1 VEPTIS
7 SAAKELRERFD
18 MTVEP
23 EGILT
28 GIRGGLSRENIST
41 RFRAIRKAFGEVQRS
56 TVLHYSVLTLTLGLA
71 AIIRLLPLRWGAYIS
86 EFDPYFNFN
95 DMRQITSNG
104 WQSWYAYTDFKAWF
118 PFGRPPVTT
127 SYPGTSFTGT
137 LFYQFLTSIGINIS
151 LYDAAVWAP
160 VILGVFGVLVI
171 YFFARDIWGKSAGLL
186 AALFSA
192 FSSSLISR
200 TDLGFF
206 RNEAVGIPTMVMAFL
221 FFIRAV
227 DQNRSLKATII
238 YSMLSSVSL
247 IYMTF
252 AWGSFRYAAEVLGL
266 FTLAMVVLKRYSP
279 RLTLAYGITMGFF
292 LYTGTELPLLGH
304 SYLTESTTIALLGIM
319 GILAIMELARLAPTS
334 RGRFTVVSLT
344 VVGIA
349 AIAIIGIATNLIG
362 VGLRG
367 KFLATLDP
375 FVRNN
380 IPLVASVAEN
390 RPSTWASLYLE
401 IGSVILLAVF
411 GFFFAFQR
419 LRDSDVLLIIFGVT
433 GFYFAASL
441 VRLTLILAPAMATL
455 AAITVVELGKP
466 AMDIIQQTVIFPRR
480 KLRFT
485 PRVSREFSL
494 GILLIILI
502 LVVPTFINAVQSA
515 YTPTTIASASLPVR
529 GAYPDWIQA
538 LTWMN
543 NNLPS
548 TSVVF
553 AWWDYGYWISVN
565 TGLHTLADNGTGNT
579 TQIQIIAT
587 GLMLNESMAS
597 NLLRQ
602 YGVTHVAI
610 FVSYNYQSGGS
621 GLCSSQAGTP
631 PVCGYGDD
639 SKWYW
644 MVRIGNGTIINTPLG
659 PATVTYRQI
668 VQNAQTGASVY
679 YRYISIGGKTDNGT
693 VITDNVPQSSSNAA
707 AVPLGNTL
715 LGLLLRNDYPS
726 TLSPRLTYNSQASQG
741 DPSDRGDSQPYFFT
755 RVYESTNNYV
765 LIYKVNY
772 PQTPVLTTTLSN
784 PYISKTDLS
793 KGTNITGTL
802 TDSNGPISTNLPVT
816 LQYCVP
822 PGCTSWTT
830 IGQAYLDG
838 TSGSFGRCSWSST
851 CTWTSSSLVPL
862 PTQGLVEVR
871 GWWNGE
877 PALDLNMVLSANQTI
892 IEHS

>member
-1 VEPTIS
+1 
-7 SAAKELRERFD
+7 

-28 GIRGGLSRENIST
+28 GIRGGLSRENISA
-41 RFRAIRKAFGEVQRS
+41 RFRAIRKTLGGVPRATF
-56 TVLHYSVLTLTLGLA
+56 LHYSILTLTLGLA
-71 AIIRLLPLRWGAYIS
+71 TIIRLLPLRWGAFIS

-95 DMRQITSNG
+95 DMRQITSGG

-137 LFYQFLTSIGINIS
+137 LIYQFLTAIGINVS
-151 LYDAAVWAP
+151 LYDAAVYAP

-171 YFFARDIWGKSAGLL
+171 YFFARDVWGKSAGLL

-206 RNEAVGIPTMVMAFL
+206 RNEAVGIPTMVMTFL

-238 YSMLSSVSL
+238 YSMLSSMSL
-247 IYMTF
+247 IYMGF

-266 FTLAMVVLKRYSP
+266 FTLALVVLKRYSP
-279 RLTLAYGITMGFF
+279 RLMLSYGMTMGFF
-292 LYTGTELPLLGH
+292 MFTGTELPLLGH
-304 SYLTESTTIALLGIM
+304 TYLTESTTVALLGVM
-319 GILAIMELARLAPTS
+319 GVLALMQLAQLAPTT
-334 RGRFTVVSLT
+334 RGRIT
-344 VVGIA
+344 VVGLAVVGVA
-349 AIAIIGIATNLIG
+349 AVAILGLGTGLISA
-362 VGLRG
+362 GLRG
-367 KFLATLDP
+367 KFAATLNP
-375 FVRNN
+375 FIRNS

-390 RPSTWASLYLE
+390 RPSTWASLYIE

-419 LRDSDVLLIIFGVT
+419 LRDSDVLLIVFGVT

-466 AMDIIQQTVIFPRR
+466 AMDIIQQAVIFPRR

-485 PRVSREFSL
+485 SRVHREFSL
-494 GILLIILI
+494 GILLIVLILI
-502 LVVPTFINAVQSA
+502 VPTFINSVQSA
-515 YTPTTIASASLPVR
+515 YTPTTIASASLPIR

-579 TQIQIIAT
+579 TQIQQIAT
-587 GLMLNESMAS
+587 GLMLNQSMAA
-597 NLLRQ
+597 NVLRQ

-610 FVSYNYQSGGS
+610 FISYNYQQGGS
-621 GLCSSQAGTP
+621 GLCSSSAGNP

-644 MVRIGNGTIINTPLG
+644 MVRIGNGTTVKTPLG
-659 PATVTYRQI
+659 PAKVTYKQVI
-668 VQNAQTGASVY
+668 QNTQTGASVY
-679 YRYISIGGKTDNGT
+679 YRYITLGGKTDNGT
-693 VITDNVPQSSSNAA
+693 VITDNFPNTNQAA
-707 AVPLGNTL
+707 AIPLSNTL
-715 LGLLLRNDYPS
+715 LGLLLRNSYPS
-726 TLSPRLTYNSQASQG
+726 GISNQFAGGG
-741 DPSDRGDSQPYFFT
+741 DSSDRGDASPYFFT
-755 RVYESTNNYV
+755 RVFESSNNYV
-765 LIYKVNY
+765 LIYKIDY

-784 PYISKTDLS
+784 SYIKQ
-793 KGTNITGTL
+793 GTSINITGTL
-802 TDSNGPISTNLPVT
+802 SYPNGMPVLSTTKPVH
-816 LQYCVP
+816 LQYST
-822 PGCTSWTT
+822 GGSGSWTDIGNVT
-830 IGQAYLDG
+830 I
-838 TSGSFGRCSWSST
+838 TSGSYKLDQPWP
-851 CTWTSSSLVPL
+851 VPANA
-862 PTQGLVEVR
+862 VYVR
-871 GWWNGE
+871 GWWNGD
-877 PALDLNMVLSANQTI
+877 PQLKLNLVVTSNQTI
-892 IEHS
+892 IQHA

>member
-1 VEPTIS
+1 
-7 SAAKELRERFD
+7 
-18 MTVEP
+18 MTLEP

-28 GIRGGLSRENIST
+28 GIRGGLSRENISA
-41 RFRAIRKAFGEVQRS
+41 RFRAIRKTLGGIPRA
-56 TVLHYSVLTLTLGLA
+56 TVLHYSILTLTLGLA
-71 AIIRLLPLRWGAYIS
+71 TIIRLLPLRWGAYIS

-95 DMRQITSNG
+95 DMRQITSGG
-104 WQSWYAYTDFKAWF
+104 WLSWYAYTDFKAWF
-118 PFGRPPVTT
+118 PFGRSPVTT

-137 LFYQFLTSIGINIS
+137 LIYMFLQAIGINVS
-151 LYDAAVWAP
+151 LYDAAVYAP

-186 AALFSA
+186 AALLSA

-200 TDLGFF
+200 TDVGFF
-206 RNEAVGIPTMVMAFL
+206 RNEAVGIPTMVMTFL
-221 FFIRAV
+221 FFMRAV
-227 DQNRSLKATII
+227 DANRSLKATII

-247 IYMTF
+247 IYMAF

-266 FTLAMVVLKRYSP
+266 FALALVVLKRYSP
-279 RLTLAYGITMGFF
+279 RLMLSYGITMGFF
-292 LYTGTELPLLGH
+292 MFTGTELPLLGH
-304 SYLTESTTIALLGIM
+304 TYLTESTTIALLGVM
-319 GILAIMELARLAPTS
+319 AVLGIMELARLAPTS
-334 RGRFTVVSLT
+334 RGRLTVAGLT
-344 VVGIA
+344 VVGVA
-349 AIAIIGIATNLIG
+349 AVAILGVSTGLIST
-362 VGLRG
+362 GLRG
-367 KFLATLDP
+367 KFYTTLNP
-375 FVRNN
+375 FVRNS

-401 IGSVILLAVF
+401 IGSIILLAVF

-419 LRDSDVLLIIFGVT
+419 LRDRDVLLIIFGVT

-455 AAITVVELGKP
+455 AAITIVELGKP
-466 AMDIIQQTVIFPRR
+466 AMDIIQQAVIFPRR

-485 PRVSREFSL
+485 SRVSREFSL

-529 GAYPDWIQA
+529 GYYPDWIQA

-565 TGLHTLADNGTGNT
+565 TGLHTLADNGTGNL

-587 GLMLNESMAS
+587 GLMLNESMAV

-610 FVSYNYQSGGS
+610 FISYNYQQGGS
-621 GLCSSQAGTP
+621 GLCSSSAGTP
-631 PVCGYGDD
+631 TVCGYGDD

-644 MVRIGNGTIINTPLG
+644 MVRIGNGTKINTPLG
-659 PATVTYRQI
+659 LATVTYRQ
-668 VQNAQTGASVY
+668 VVTDTTTGASVY
-679 YRYISIGGKTDNGT
+679 DRYIAIGGKTDNGT
-693 VITDNVPQSSSNAA
+693 VITDNFPPGSRQAA
-707 AVPLGNTL
+707 AIPLSNTL
-715 LGLLLRNDYPS
+715 LGLLLRDSYPS
-726 TLSPRLTYNSQASQG
+726 GISPPLKGASG
-741 DPSDRGDSQPYFFT
+741 DTSDRGDSSPYFFS
-755 RVYESTNNYV
+755 RVFASSNDYV

-772 PQTPVLTTTLSN
+772 PQTPTLTTVLSN

-802 TDSNGPISTNLPVT
+802 TYPDGSRVSTNTPVT
-816 LQYCVP
+816 LQYAM
-822 PGCTSWTT
+822 PGTAGWTT
-830 IGQAYLDG
+830 IKSVNLNA
-838 TSGSFGRCSWSST
+838 GSFTYLWN
-851 CTWTSSSLVPL
+851 SSSPVVL
-862 PTQGLVEVR
+862 PSTSAQIEVR

-877 PALDLNMVLSANQTI
+877 PALDLNMALSGNQTL
-892 IEHS
+892 IEH

>member
-1 VEPTIS
+1 MTI
-7 SAAKELRERFD
+7 
-18 MTVEP
+18 EP

-28 GIRGGLSRENIST
+28 GIRGGLSRENISA
-41 RFRAIRKAFGEVQRS
+41 RFRAIRKTLGGIPRA
-56 TVLHYSVLTLTLGLA
+56 TVLHYSILSLTLALA
-71 AIIRLLPLRWGAYIS
+71 AMIRLLPLRWGAYIS

-95 DMRQITSNG
+95 DMRQLTANG
-104 WQSWYAYTDFKAWF
+104 WQSWYSYTNFAAWY
-118 PFGRPPVTT
+118 PFGRPPVST

-137 LFYQFLTSIGINIS
+137 LIYQFLQAIGINIS
-151 LYDAAVWAP
+151 LYDAAVYSP
-160 VILGVFGVLVI
+160 VILGIFGVLVI

-186 AALFSA
+186 AGLFTA

-200 TDLGFF
+200 TNLGFF

-221 FFIRAV
+221 FFMRAI
-227 DQNRSLKATII
+227 NPSRSLKGTII

-266 FTLAMVVLKRYSP
+266 FALALIVLGRYSP
-279 RLTLAYGITMGFF
+279 RLLLSYGITIGFF
-292 LYTGTELPLLGH
+292 LFSGTQLPLLGH
-304 SYLTESTTIALLGIM
+304 SYLTESTTIALLGVM
-319 GILAIMELARLAPTS
+319 GLLAVMELSRLAPTS
-334 RGRFTVVSLT
+334 RGRLT
-344 VVGIA
+344 VLGLAVAGVA
-349 AIAIIGIATNLIG
+349 AIAVLGVGTGLISA
-362 VGLRG
+362 GLRG
-367 KFLATLDP
+367 KFLATIDP

-390 RPSTWASLYLE
+390 RPSTWSSLYLE

-419 LRDSDVLLIIFGVT
+419 LRDSDVLLIVFGVT

-466 AMDIIQQTVIFPRR
+466 AMDIIQQAVIFPRR

-485 PRVSREFSL
+485 SRVSREFSL

-529 GAYPDWIQA
+529 GNFPDWLQA

-565 TGLHTLADNGTGNT
+565 TGLHTLADNGTGNS

-587 GLMLNESMAS
+587 GLMLNESMAV
-597 NLLRQ
+597 NLLHQ
-602 YGVTHVAI
+602 YGVTDVALFI
-610 FVSYNYQSGGS
+610 SYNYQSGNS
-621 GLCSSQAGTP
+621 PLCSSTAGTP

-644 MVRIGNGTIINTPLG
+644 MVRIGNGTEINTPAG
-659 PATVTYRQI
+659 TATVTYQ
-668 VQNAQTGASVY
+668 QTTTTTSSGASQTDY
-679 YRYISIGGKTDNGT
+679 IRYITMNGQKDNGT
-693 VITDNVPQSSSNAA
+693 RITSNFQNVLWPTS
-707 AVPLGNTL
+707 NTL
-715 LGLLLRNDYPS
+715 LGLLIRNSYPAGINNQ
-726 TLSPRLTYNSQASQG
+726 PSQDSG
-741 DPSDRGDSQPYFFT
+741 NRGDTTPHFFT
-755 RVYESTNNYV
+755 RLFASTNNYV
-765 LIYKVNY
+765 LVYKVNY
-772 PQTPVLTTTLSN
+772 PQTPSLTAMLSN
-784 PYISKTDLS
+784 PYVPKSGS
-793 KGTNITGTL
+793 NSNNITGTL
-802 TDSNGPISTNLPVT
+802 TYPNGLPVSSSKPVI
-816 LQYCVP
+816 LQY
-822 PGCTSWTT
+822 
-830 IGQAYLDG
+830 A
-838 TSGSFGRCSWSST
+838 TSGGNWKLIGSVTLTPTGTYEINWKPSDR
-851 CTWTSSSLVPL
+851 TS
-862 PTQGLVEVR
+862 PTYVR
-871 GWWNGE
+871 AWWNGD
-877 PALDLNMVLSANQTI
+877 PALNLNIALSANQTLI
-892 IEHS
+892 QL

>member
-1 VEPTIS
+1 
-7 SAAKELRERFD
+7 
-18 MTVEP
+18 MTLEP

-28 GIRGGLSRENIST
+28 GIRGGLSRENISA
-41 RFRAIRKAFGEVQRS
+41 RFRAIRKTLGGIPRA
-56 TVLHYSVLTLTLGLA
+56 TVLHYSILTLTLGLA

-95 DMRQITSNG
+95 DMREITSGG

-118 PFGRPPVTT
+118 PFGRAPVTT

-137 LFYQFLTSIGINIS
+137 LIFMFLQAIGINVS
-151 LYDAAVWAP
+151 LYDAAVYAP

-186 AALFSA
+186 AALLSA

-206 RNEAVGIPTMVMAFL
+206 RNEAVGVPTMVMTFL

-227 DQNRSLKATII
+227 DANRSLKATII
-238 YSMLSSVSL
+238 YSILSSMSL
-247 IYMTF
+247 IYMAF

-266 FTLAMVVLKRYSP
+266 FALALVVLKRYSP
-279 RLTLAYGITMGFF
+279 RLMLSYGITMGLF
-292 LYTGTELPLLGH
+292 LFTGTELPLLGH
-304 SYLTESTTIALLGIM
+304 TYLTESTTIALLGVM
-319 GILAIMELARLAPTS
+319 GVLAIMELARLAPTS
-334 RGRFTVVSLT
+334 RGRLAVAGLT
-344 VVGIA
+344 VAGVA
-349 AIAIIGIATNLIG
+349 AVAILGVSTGLISA
-362 VGLRG
+362 GLRG
-367 KFLATLDP
+367 KFYATLNP
-375 FVRNN
+375 FIRNS

-419 LRDSDVLLIIFGVT
+419 LRDGDVLLIIFGVT

-441 VRLTLILAPAMATL
+441 VRLTLILAPAVATL
-455 AAITVVELGKP
+455 GAITIVELGKP
-466 AMDIIQQTVIFPRR
+466 AMDIIQQAVIFPRR

-485 PRVSREFSL
+485 SRVSREFSL

-529 GAYPDWIQA
+529 GNFPDWLQA

-565 TGLHTLADNGTGNT
+565 TGLHTLADNGTGNS
-579 TQIQIIAT
+579 TQIQIIAS
-587 GLMLNESMAS
+587 GLMLNESMAV
-597 NLLRQ
+597 NLLHQ

-621 GLCSSQAGTP
+621 PLCPSTSTSPAGSP

-644 MVRIGNGTIINTPLG
+644 MVRIGNGTQIKTPLG
-659 PATVTYRQI
+659 PATVTYQQRSTSTS
-668 VQNAQTGASVY
+668 NGQTQTDY
-679 YRYISIGGKTDNGT
+679 IRYITMNRQTDNGT
-693 VITDNVPQSSSNAA
+693 RITSNYQGALI
-707 AVPLGNTL
+707 PTSNTL
-715 LGLLLRNDYPS
+715 LGVLLRDGYPAGIGNQPS
-726 TLSPRLTYNSQASQG
+726 G
-741 DPSDRGDSQPYFFT
+741 DTGNRGDARPYFFT
-755 RVYESTNNYV
+755 KAFQSTNDYV
-765 LIYKVNY
+765 LVYRVNY
-772 PQTPVLTTTLSN
+772 PQTPTLTTMLSN
-784 PYISKTDLS
+784 PYVP
-793 KGTNITGTL
+793 KGSSNKNNITGTL
-802 TDSNGPISTNLPVT
+802 AYPSGLPVST
-816 LQYCVP
+816 KTPVFLECTKPDGNWNLIGSENVTSTGTFEKPNWTP
-822 PGCTSWTT
+822 PPACSASTT
-830 IGQAYLDG
+830 Y
-838 TSGSFGRCSWSST
+838 
-851 CTWTSSSLVPL
+851 
-862 PTQGLVEVR
+862 VR
-871 GWWNGE
+871 AWWNGD
-877 PALDLNMVLSANQTI
+877 PSLDLNLALSANQTLI
-892 IEHS
+892 QL

>member
-1 VEPTIS
+1 MTI
-7 SAAKELRERFD
+7 
-18 MTVEP
+18 EP

-28 GIRGGLSRENIST
+28 GIRGGLSRENISA
-41 RFRAIRKAFGEVQRS
+41 RFRAIRKTLGGIPRA
-56 TVLHYSVLTLTLGLA
+56 TVLHYSILSLTLALA
-71 AIIRLLPLRWGAYIS
+71 AMIRLLPLRWGAYIS

-95 DMRQITSNG
+95 DMRQLTANG
-104 WQSWYAYTDFKAWF
+104 WQSWYSYTNFAAWY
-118 PFGRPPVTT
+118 PFGRPPVST

-137 LFYQFLTSIGINIS
+137 LIYQFLQAIGINIS
-151 LYDAAVWAP
+151 LYDAAVYSP
-160 VILGVFGVLVI
+160 VILGIFGVLVI

-186 AALFSA
+186 AGLFTA

-200 TDLGFF
+200 TNLGFF

-221 FFIRAV
+221 FFMRAI
-227 DQNRSLKATII
+227 NPSRSLKGTII

-266 FTLAMVVLKRYSP
+266 FALALIVLGRYSP
-279 RLTLAYGITMGFF
+279 RLLLSYGITIGFF
-292 LYTGTELPLLGH
+292 LFSGTQLPLLGH
-304 SYLTESTTIALLGIM
+304 SYLTESTTIALLGVM
-319 GILAIMELARLAPTS
+319 GLLAVMELSRLAPTS
-334 RGRFTVVSLT
+334 RGRLT
-344 VVGIA
+344 VLGLAVAGVA
-349 AIAIIGIATNLIG
+349 AIAVLGVGTGLISA
-362 VGLRG
+362 GLRG
-367 KFLATLDP
+367 KFLATIDP

-390 RPSTWASLYLE
+390 RPSTWSSLYLE

-419 LRDSDVLLIIFGVT
+419 LRDSDVLLIVFGVT

-466 AMDIIQQTVIFPRR
+466 AMDIIQQAVIFPRR

-485 PRVSREFSL
+485 SRVSREFSL

-529 GAYPDWIQA
+529 GNFPDWLQA

-565 TGLHTLADNGTGNT
+565 TGLHTLADNGTGNS

-587 GLMLNESMAS
+587 GLMLNESMAV
-597 NLLRQ
+597 NLLHQ
-602 YGVTHVAI
+602 YGVTDVALFI
-610 FVSYNYQSGGS
+610 SYNYQSGNS
-621 GLCSSQAGTP
+621 PLCSSTAGTP

-644 MVRIGNGTIINTPLG
+644 MVRIGNGTEINTPAG
-659 PATVTYRQI
+659 TATVTYQ
-668 VQNAQTGASVY
+668 QTTTTTSSGASQTDY
-679 YRYISIGGKTDNGT
+679 IRYITMNGQKDNGT
-693 VITDNVPQSSSNAA
+693 RITSNFQNVLWPTS
-707 AVPLGNTL
+707 NTL
-715 LGLLLRNDYPS
+715 LGLLMRNSYPAGINNQ
-726 TLSPRLTYNSQASQG
+726 PSQDSG
-741 DPSDRGDSQPYFFT
+741 NRGDTTPHFFT
-755 RVYESTNNYV
+755 RLFASTNNYV
-765 LIYKVNY
+765 LVYKVNY
-772 PQTPVLTTTLSN
+772 PQTPSLTAMLSN
-784 PYISKTDLS
+784 PYVPKSGS
-793 KGTNITGTL
+793 NSNNITGTL
-802 TDSNGPISTNLPVT
+802 TYPNGLPVSSSKPVI
-816 LQYCVP
+816 LQY
-822 PGCTSWTT
+822 
-830 IGQAYLDG
+830 A
-838 TSGSFGRCSWSST
+838 TSGGNWKLIGSVTLTPTGTYEINWKPSDR
-851 CTWTSSSLVPL
+851 TS
-862 PTQGLVEVR
+862 PTYVR
-871 GWWNGE
+871 AWWNGD
-877 PALDLNMVLSANQTI
+877 PALNLNIALSANQTLI
-892 IEHS
+892 QL

>member
-1 VEPTIS
+1 MTI
-7 SAAKELRERFD
+7 
-18 MTVEP
+18 EP
-23 EGILT
+23 EGFLT
-28 GIRGGLSRENIST
+28 GIKGGLSRENISA
-41 RFRAIRKAFGEVQRS
+41 RFRAIRKTLGGIPRA
-56 TVLHYSVLTLTLGLA
+56 TVLHYSILSLTLALA
-71 AIIRLLPLRWGAYIS
+71 AIIRLLPWRWGAYIS
-86 EFDPYFNFN
+86 ESDPYFNLN
-95 DMRQITSNG
+95 DMRAITASG
-104 WQSWYAYTDFKAWF
+104 WQSWYSYVNFAAWY
-118 PFGRPPVTT
+118 PFGRPPVST

-137 LFYQFLTSIGINIS
+137 LIYQFLQAIGINIS
-151 LYDAAVWAP
+151 LYDAAVYAP
-160 VILGVFGVLVI
+160 VILGVFGVLVV

-186 AALFSA
+186 AGLFSA

-200 TDLGFF
+200 TNLGFF

-221 FFIRAV
+221 FFIRAI
-227 DQNRSLKATII
+227 NPSRSLKGTIV

-266 FTLAMVVLKRYSP
+266 FALALIVLGRYSP
-279 RLTLAYGITMGFF
+279 RLLLSYGITIGFF

-304 SYLTESTTIALLGIM
+304 SYLTESTTVALLGVM
-319 GILAIMELARLAPTS
+319 GLLAVMELSRLAPTA
-334 RGRFTVVSLT
+334 RGRLT
-344 VVGIA
+344 VLGLAVAGVV
-349 AIAIIGIATNLIG
+349 AIAVLGVGTGLISA
-362 VGLRG
+362 GLRG
-367 KFLATLDP
+367 KFLATIDP

-390 RPSTWASLYLE
+390 RPSTWSSFYLE
-401 IGSVILLAVF
+401 IGSLIILAVF

-419 LRDSDVLLIIFGVT
+419 LRESDVLLIIFGVT

-466 AMDIIQQTVIFPRR
+466 AMDIIQQAVIFPRR

-485 PRVSREFSL
+485 SRVSREFSL

-529 GAYPDWIQA
+529 GYYPDWIQA

-565 TGLHTLADNGTGNT
+565 TGLHTLADNGTGNL

-587 GLMLNESMAS
+587 GLMLNESMGV

-610 FVSYNYQSGGS
+610 FISYNYQQGGS
-621 GLCSSQAGTP
+621 GLCSSGAGSP

-644 MVRIGNGTIINTPLG
+644 MVRIGNGTVINTPLG
-659 PATVTYRQI
+659 LATVTYRQ
-668 VQNAQTGASVY
+668 VTENAQTGASVY
-679 YRYISIGGKTDNGT
+679 DRYITIGGKTDNGT
-693 VITDNVPQSSSNAA
+693 VITDNFPPGSSQAA
-707 AVPLGNTL
+707 AIPLSNTL
-715 LGLLLRNDYPS
+715 LGLLLRDSYP
-726 TLSPRLTYNSQASQG
+726 TGINNQLKGANG
-741 DPSDRGDSQPYFFT
+741 DPSDRGDSSPYFFG
-755 RVYESTNNYV
+755 RVFASSNNYV

-772 PQTPVLTTTLSN
+772 PQTPTLTTVLSN
-784 PYISKTDLS
+784 PYMPQGGT
-793 KGTNITGTL
+793 TNITGSL
-802 TDSNGPISTNLPVT
+802 SYPSGLPVLT
-816 LQYCVP
+816 AVKPVVLQYAT
-822 PGCTSWTT
+822 TSTGWTLIGNAT
-830 IGQAYLDG
+830 I
-838 TSGSFGRCSWSST
+838 TSSGSFAFPDWKPPNQLGSIT
-851 CTWTSSSLVPL
+851 
-862 PTQGLVEVR
+862 VR
-871 GWWNGE
+871 GWWNGD
-877 PALDLNMVLSANQTI
+877 PTLDLNMVLSANQTL
-892 IEHS
+892 IEH

>member
-1 VEPTIS
+1 MTI
-7 SAAKELRERFD
+7 
-18 MTVEP
+18 EP
-23 EGILT
+23 EGVLT
-28 GIRGGLSRENIST
+28 GIKGGLSRENISA
-41 RFRAIRKAFGEVQRS
+41 RFRAIRKTLGGIPRA
-56 TVLHYSVLTLTLGLA
+56 TVLHYSILSLTLGLA

-95 DMRQITSNG
+95 DMRAITASG
-104 WQSWYAYTDFKAWF
+104 WQSWYSYINFAAWY
-118 PFGRPPVTT
+118 PFGRPPVST

-137 LFYQFLTSIGINIS
+137 LIYQFLQAIGINIS
-151 LYDAAVWAP
+151 LYDSAVYAP
-160 VILGVFGVLVI
+160 VILGVFGVLVV

-186 AALFSA
+186 AGLFSA

-200 TDLGFF
+200 TNLGFF

-221 FFIRAV
+221 FFMRAI
-227 DQNRSLKATII
+227 NPSRSLKGTIV

-247 IYMTF
+247 IYMSF

-266 FTLAMVVLKRYSP
+266 FTLALIVLGRYTP
-279 RLTLAYGITMGFF
+279 RLLLSYGITIGFF
-292 LYTGTELPLLGH
+292 LFTGTELPLLGH
-304 SYLTESTTIALLGIM
+304 TYLTESTTVALLGVM
-319 GILAIMELARLAPTS
+319 GLLAVMELSRLAPTS
-334 RGRFTVVSLT
+334 RGRLT
-344 VVGIA
+344 VLGL
-349 AIAIIGIATNLIG
+349 AIAGVVAIAVLG
-362 VGLRG
+362 VGTGLVSAGLRG

-390 RPSTWASLYLE
+390 RPSTWSSLYLE

-419 LRDSDVLLIIFGVT
+419 LRDSDVLLIVFGVT

-466 AMDIIQQTVIFPRR
+466 AMDIIQQAVLFPRR

-485 PRVSREFSL
+485 SRVSREFSL

-529 GAYPDWIQA
+529 GNFPDWLQA

-565 TGLHTLADNGTGNT
+565 TGLHTLADNGTGNS

-587 GLMLNESMAS
+587 GLMLNESMAV

-610 FVSYNYQSGGS
+610 FISYNYQSGGS
-621 GLCSSQAGTP
+621 PLCPSTSTTPAGSP

-644 MVRIGNGTIINTPLG
+644 MVRIGNGTQINTPLG
-659 PATVTYRQI
+659 IATVSYQQI
-668 VQNAQTGASVY
+668 NTSTSSGQTATNY
-679 YRYISIGGKTDNGT
+679 IRYITLNGQRDNGT
-693 VITDNVPQSSSNAA
+693 RITSNYQGATI
-707 AVPLGNTL
+707 PTGNTM
-715 LGLLLRNDYPS
+715 LGLLMRDGYP
-726 TLSPRLTYNSQASQG
+726 TGIGGQLNM
-741 DPSDRGDSQPYFFT
+741 DPNYRGDATPYFFT
-755 RVYESTNNYV
+755 RVFQSSNDYV
-765 LIYKVNY
+765 LVYKVNY
-772 PQTPVLTTTLSN
+772 PQTPTLTATLSN
-784 PYISKTDLS
+784 PYVPKSGSNIN
-793 KGTNITGTL
+793 NITGTL
-802 TDSNGPISTNLPVT
+802 TGPSGQPVT
-816 LQYCVP
+816 SRIQVILQYAKP
-822 PGCTSWTT
+822 NDNTWTFIANST
-830 IGQAYLDG
+830 LT
-838 TSGSFGRCSWSST
+838 TSGAYQFVWNNAPSGVS
-851 CTWTSSSLVPL
+851 PIH
-862 PTQGLVEVR
+862 VR
-871 GWWNGE
+871 AWWNGD
-877 PALDLNMVLSANQTI
+877 PSLALNIALSANQTLI
-892 IEHS
+892 QL

>member
-1 VEPTIS
+1 
-7 SAAKELRERFD
+7 
-18 MTVEP
+18 MTLEP

-28 GIRGGLSRENIST
+28 GIRGGLSRENISA
-41 RFRAIRKAFGEVQRS
+41 RFRAIRKTLGGIPRA
-56 TVLHYSVLTLTLGLA
+56 TVLHYSILTLTLGLA

-95 DMRQITSNG
+95 DMREITSGG

-118 PFGRPPVTT
+118 PFGRAPVTT

-137 LFYQFLTSIGINIS
+137 LIFMFLQAIGINVS
-151 LYDAAVWAP
+151 LYDAAVYAP

-186 AALFSA
+186 AALLSA

-206 RNEAVGIPTMVMAFL
+206 RNEAVGIPTMVMTFL

-227 DQNRSLKATII
+227 DANRSLKATII
-238 YSMLSSVSL
+238 YSILSSMSL
-247 IYMTF
+247 IYMAF
-252 AWGSFRYAAEVLGL
+252 ARG
-266 FTLAMVVLKRYSP
+266 
-279 RLTLAYGITMGFF
+279 
-292 LYTGTELPLLGH
+292 
-304 SYLTESTTIALLGIM
+304 
-319 GILAIMELARLAPTS
+319 RLAVA
-334 RGRFTVVSLT
+334 GLT
-344 VVGIA
+344 VVGVA
-349 AIAIIGIATNLIG
+349 AVAILGVSTGLISA
-362 VGLRG
+362 GLRG
-367 KFLATLDP
+367 KFAATLNP
-375 FVRNN
+375 FIRNS

-419 LRDSDVLLIIFGVT
+419 LRDGDVLLIIFGVT

-441 VRLTLILAPAMATL
+441 VRLTLILAPAVATL
-455 AAITVVELGKP
+455 GAITIVELGKP
-466 AMDIIQQTVIFPRR
+466 AMDIIQQAVIFPRR

-485 PRVSREFSL
+485 SRVSREFSL

-529 GAYPDWIQA
+529 GYYPDWIQA

-565 TGLHTLADNGTGNT
+565 TGLHTLADNGTGNL

-587 GLMLNESMAS
+587 GLMLNESMGV

-610 FVSYNYQSGGS
+610 FISYNYQQGGS
-621 GLCSSQAGTP
+621 GLCSSGAGSP

-644 MVRIGNGTIINTPLG
+644 MVRIGNGTVINTPLG
-659 PATVTYRQI
+659 LATVTYRQ
-668 VQNAQTGASVY
+668 VTENAQTGASVY
-679 YRYISIGGKTDNGT
+679 DRYITIGGKTDNGT
-693 VITDNVPQSSSNAA
+693 VITDNFPPGSSQAA
-707 AVPLGNTL
+707 AIPLSNTL
-715 LGLLLRNDYPS
+715 LGLLLRDSYP
-726 TLSPRLTYNSQASQG
+726 TGINNQLKGANG
-741 DPSDRGDSQPYFFT
+741 DPSDRGDSSPYFFS
-755 RVYESTNNYV
+755 RVFASSNNYV

-772 PQTPVLTTTLSN
+772 PQTPTLTTVLSN
-784 PYISKTDLS
+784 PYMPQGGT
-793 KGTNITGTL
+793 TNITGSL
-802 TDSNGPISTNLPVT
+802 SYPSGLPVLT
-816 LQYCVP
+816 TVKPIVLQYAT
-822 PGCTSWTT
+822 TSTGWTLIGNAT
-830 IGQAYLDG
+830 I
-838 TSGSFGRCSWSST
+838 
-851 CTWTSSSLVPL
+851 TSSGTFTFRDWTPPNQLGSI
-862 PTQGLVEVR
+862 TVR
-871 GWWNGE
+871 GWWNGD
-877 PALDLNMVLSANQTI
+877 PALNLNMVLSGNQTL
-892 IEHS
+892 IEH

>member
-1 VEPTIS
+1 MTI
-7 SAAKELRERFD
+7 
-18 MTVEP
+18 EP

-28 GIRGGLSRENIST
+28 GIRGGLSRENISA
-41 RFRAIRKAFGEVQRS
+41 RFRAIRKTLGGVPRA
-56 TVLHYSVLTLTLGLA
+56 TVLHYSILSLTLALA

-95 DMRQITSNG
+95 DMRQITANG
-104 WQSWYAYTDFKAWF
+104 WQSWYAYTDFKAWY
-118 PFGRPPVTT
+118 PFGRPPVST

-137 LFYQFLTSIGINIS
+137 LIYQFLQAIGINVS
-151 LYDAAVWAP
+151 LYDAAVYSP
-160 VILGVFGVLVI
+160 VILGVFGVLVT

-186 AALFSA
+186 AGLFTA

-221 FFIRAV
+221 FFIRAI
-227 DQNRSLKATII
+227 NPSRSLKGTIV

-266 FTLAMVVLKRYSP
+266 FALALIVLGRYSP
-279 RLTLAYGITMGFF
+279 RLTLSYGITIGFF

-304 SYLTESTTIALLGIM
+304 TYLSESTTVALLGVM
-319 GILAIMELARLAPTS
+319 GLLAVMELSRLAPTT
-334 RGRFTVVSLT
+334 RGRLT
-344 VVGIA
+344 VLGL
-349 AIAIIGIATNLIG
+349 AIAGVVAIG
-362 VGLRG
+362 VLGVGTGLISAGLRG

-390 RPSTWASLYLE
+390 RPSTWSSLYLE

-419 LRDSDVLLIIFGVT
+419 LRDSDVLLIVFGVT

-466 AMDIIQQTVIFPRR
+466 AMDIIQQAVLFPRR

-485 PRVSREFSL
+485 SRVSREFSL

-529 GAYPDWIQA
+529 GNFPDWLQA

-565 TGLHTLADNGTGNT
+565 TGLHTLADNGTGNS

-587 GLMLNESMAS
+587 GLMLNESMAV
-597 NLLRQ
+597 NLLHQ
-602 YGVTHVAI
+602 YGVTHVAV
-610 FVSYNYQSGGS
+610 FFSYNYQSGGS
-621 GLCSSQAGTP
+621 PLCPSSSSSPAGSP

-644 MVRIGNGTIINTPLG
+644 MVRIGNGTLIKTPVG
-659 PATVTYRQI
+659 PATVTYQQRTTSTPNGQS
-668 VQNAQTGASVY
+668 QTDY
-679 YRYISIGGKTDNGT
+679 IRYITVNGQTDNGT
-693 VITDNVPQSSSNAA
+693 RITSNYQGALI
-707 AVPLGNTL
+707 PTSNTM
-715 LGLLLRNDYPS
+715 LGLLLRDGYPARIGNQPS
-726 TLSPRLTYNSQASQG
+726 SDSGNRG
-741 DPSDRGDSQPYFFT
+741 DPRPYFFT
-755 RVYESTNNYV
+755 NVFQSTNDYV
-765 LIYKVNY
+765 LVYRVNY
-772 PQTPVLTTTLSN
+772 PQTPVLTAMLSN
-784 PYISKTDLS
+784 PYVPRGSS
-793 KGTNITGTL
+793 NVNNITGTL
-802 TDSNGPISTNLPVT
+802 TDPSGQPVT
-816 LQYCVP
+816 SKTHVILQYAKPGDHVWTFIGNATLTTSGTYQFLNWSKVP
-822 PGCTSWTT
+822 S
-830 IGQAYLDG
+830 G
-838 TSGSFGRCSWSST
+838 TS
-851 CTWTSSSLVPL
+851 PIH
-862 PTQGLVEVR
+862 VR
-871 GWWNGE
+871 AWWNGD
-877 PALDLNMVLSANQTI
+877 PSLGLNIVMSANQTLI
-892 IEHS
+892 QL

>member
-1 VEPTIS
+1 
-7 SAAKELRERFD
+7 

-28 GIRGGLSRENIST
+28 GLRGGLSRENISA
-41 RFRAIRKAFGEVQRS
+41 RFRAIRKNLGAIPRA
-56 TVLHYSVLTLTLGLA
+56 TVLHYSILTLTLALA

-95 DMRQITSNG
+95 DMRQITSGG

-137 LFYQFLTSIGINIS
+137 LIYQFLTAIGINVS
-151 LYDAAVWAP
+151 LYDAAVYAP

-206 RNEAVGIPTMVMAFL
+206 RNEAVGIPTMVLTFL
-221 FFIRAV
+221 FFIRAI
-227 DQNRSLKATII
+227 DQNRSLKATIV

-247 IYMTF
+247 IYMAF
-252 AWGSFRYAAEVLGL
+252 AWGSFRYAAEVLAL
-266 FTLAMVVLKRYSP
+266 FTLALVVLKRYSP
-279 RLTLAYGITMGFF
+279 RLLLSYGMTMGFF
-292 LYTGTELPLLGH
+292 MFTGTQLPLLGH
-304 SYLTESTTIALLGIM
+304 TFLTESTTIALLGVM
-319 GILAIMELARLAPTS
+319 GVLALLELAQLASTT
-334 RGRFTVVSLT
+334 RGRLTVAGLT
-344 VVGIA
+344 VVGLA
-349 AIAIIGIATNLIG
+349 AVAILGIGTGLIST
-362 VGLRG
+362 GLRG

-375 FVRNN
+375 FVRNS

-419 LRDSDVLLIIFGVT
+419 LRDSDVLLIVFGVT

-466 AMDIIQQTVIFPRR
+466 AMDIIQQAVIFPRR

-485 PRVSREFSL
+485 SRVSREFSL
-494 GILLIILI
+494 GILLIVLI
-502 LVVPTFINAVQSA
+502 LVVPTFINSVQSA

-579 TQIQIIAT
+579 TQIQLIAT
-587 GLMLNESMAS
+587 GLMLNESMAV

-602 YGVTHVAI
+602 YGVTHVAL
-610 FVSYNYQSGGS
+610 FLSYNYQQGGS
-621 GLCSSQAGTP
+621 GLCSTGAGSP

-644 MVRIGNGTIINTPLG
+644 MVRIGNGTTINTPLG
-659 PATVTYRQI
+659 PAKVTYRQVI
-668 VQNAQTGASVY
+668 QNAQTGSSVY
-679 YRYISIGGKTDNGT
+679 DRYITIHGTTDNGT
-693 VITDNVPQSSSNAA
+693 VITDSFPPNTSQAPAI
-707 AVPLGNTL
+707 PLSNTL
-715 LGLLLRNDYPS
+715 LGLLLRDSYPS
-726 TLSPRLTYNSQASQG
+726 GISNQLKGANG
-741 DPSDRGDSQPYFFT
+741 DSSDRGDAKPYFFS
-755 RVYESTNNYV
+755 RVFASSNDYV
-765 LIYKVNY
+765 LVYQVNY
-772 PQTPVLTTTLSN
+772 PQSPVLTATLSN
-784 PYISKTDLS
+784 TNVQA
-793 KGTNITGTL
+793 GTSPNITGTL
-802 TDSNGPISTNLPVT
+802 SYPSGLPLATTTQHVV
-816 LQYCVP
+816 LQYTA
-822 PGCTSWTT
+822 GGQDSWHD
-830 IGQAYLDG
+830 IGNATV
-838 TSGSFGRCSWSST
+838 TSGTYEFSKPWAPAGSGSIY
-851 CTWTSSSLVPL
+851 
-862 PTQGLVEVR
+862 VR
-871 GWWNGE
+871 AWWNGD
-877 PALDLNMVLSANQTI
+877 PSLNLNMAVSGNQTI
-892 IEHS
+892 IRH

>member
-1 VEPTIS
+1 
-7 SAAKELRERFD
+7 

-23 EGILT
+23 EGLLT
-28 GIRGGLSRENIST
+28 GIRAGLSRDSISS
-41 RFRAIRKAFGEVQRS
+41 RFRAVRKTLGEIPRA
-56 TVLHYSVLTLTLGLA
+56 TVLHYSILTLTLALA

-95 DMRQITSNG
+95 DMRQITANG
-104 WQSWYAYTDFKAWF
+104 WQSWYSYTDFKAWF

-137 LFYQFLTSIGINIS
+137 LLYQFMIAIGINIS
-151 LYDAAVWAP
+151 LYDAAVYAP
-160 VILGVFGVLVI
+160 VILGIFGVLVI

-221 FFIRAV
+221 FFMRAV
-227 DQNRSLKATII
+227 NQNRSLKATII

-266 FTLAMVVLKRYSP
+266 FTLALVVLRRYSP
-279 RLTLAYGITMGFF
+279 RLLLTYGITMGFF
-292 LYTGTELPLLGH
+292 LYSGTELPLLGH
-304 SYLTESTTIALLGIM
+304 TYLTESTTIALLGVM
-319 GILAIMELARLAPTS
+319 GILAVMQLAQFAPTT
-334 RGRFTVVSLT
+334 RGRLSVLGLAVAG
-344 VVGIA
+344 VA
-349 AIAIIGIATNLIG
+349 AVAILG
-362 VGLRG
+362 VGTGLISANLRG

-380 IPLVASVAEN
+380 IPIVASVAEN

-466 AMDIIQQTVIFPRR
+466 AMDIIQQAVIFPRR

-485 PRVSREFSL
+485 SRVSREFSL

-529 GAYPDWIQA
+529 GTYPDWIQA

-587 GLMLNESMAS
+587 GLMLNESMAA
-597 NLLRQ
+597 NVLRQ

-610 FVSYNYQSGGS
+610 FISYNYQQGGS
-621 GLCSSQAGTP
+621 GLCSSQAGNP

-659 PATVTYRQI
+659 QATVTYRQ
-668 VQNAQTGASVY
+668 VVTNTQNGASVY
-679 YRYISIGGKTDNGT
+679 YRYITIGGHTDNGT
-693 VITDNVPQSSSNAA
+693 AITDNYPPGSPQAA
-707 AVPLGNTL
+707 AIPLSNTL
-715 LGLLLRNDYPS
+715 LGLLERDAYPAGINNQ
-726 TLSPRLTYNSQASQG
+726 LSADTSNRG
-741 DPSDRGDSQPYFFT
+741 DPRPYLFT
-755 RVYESTNNYV
+755 QVYKSSNNYV
-765 LIYKVNY
+765 LIYQVNY
-772 PQTPVLTTTLSN
+772 PQQPVLTSMLSN
-784 PYISKTDLS
+784 PYLS
-793 KGTNITGTL
+793 SGKSTNITGTL
-802 TDSNGPISTNLPVT
+802 TANGLPVST
-816 LQYCVP
+816 QKLVHLQYSTWISSNQAGP
-822 PGCTSWTT
+822 NWNYIPGGNVT
-830 IGQAYLDG
+830 I
-838 TSGSFGRCSWSST
+838 TSGSYGPVN
-851 CTWTSSSLVPL
+851 WTP
-862 PTQGLVEVR
+862 QGSAGQKITVR
-871 GWWNGE
+871 AWWNGD
-877 PALDLNMVLSANQTI
+877 PSLGLNIAFSTNQTLI
-892 IEHS
+892 IH

>member
-1 VEPTIS
+1 
-7 SAAKELRERFD
+7 
-18 MTVEP
+18 MTLEP
-23 EGILT
+23 EGIFT
-28 GIRGGLSRENIST
+28 GIRGGLSRENISA
-41 RFRAIRKAFGEVQRS
+41 RFRAIRKTLGGIPRA
-56 TVLHYSVLTLTLGLA
+56 TVLHYSILTLTLGLA

-95 DMRQITSNG
+95 DMRQITSGG

-137 LFYQFLTSIGINIS
+137 LIYMFLQAIGINVS
-151 LYDAAVWAP
+151 LYDAAVYAP
-160 VILGVFGVLVI
+160 VTLGVFGVLVI
-171 YFFARDIWGKSAGLL
+171 YFFARDIWGNSAGLL
-186 AALFSA
+186 AALLSA

-206 RNEAVGIPTMVMAFL
+206 RNEAVGIPTMVMTFL

-227 DQNRSLKATII
+227 DANRSLKATII
-238 YSMLSSVSL
+238 YSILSSMSL
-247 IYMTF
+247 IYMAF

-266 FTLAMVVLKRYSP
+266 FALALVVLKRYSP
-279 RLTLAYGITMGFF
+279 RLMLSYGITMGLF
-292 LYTGTELPLLGH
+292 LFTGTELPLLGH
-304 SYLTESTTIALLGIM
+304 TYLTESTTIALLGVM
-319 GILAIMELARLAPTS
+319 GVLAIMELARLAPTS
-334 RGRFTVVSLT
+334 RGRLAVAGLT
-344 VVGIA
+344 VAGVA
-349 AIAIIGIATNLIG
+349 AVAILGVSTGLISA
-362 VGLRG
+362 GLRG
-367 KFLATLDP
+367 KFYATLNP
-375 FVRNN
+375 FIRNS

-433 GFYFAASL
+433 AFYFAASL
-441 VRLTLILAPAMATL
+441 VRLTLILAPAVATL
-455 AAITVVELGKP
+455 GAITIVELGKP
-466 AMDIIQQTVIFPRR
+466 AMDIIQQAVIFPRR

-485 PRVSREFSL
+485 SRVSREFSL

-529 GAYPDWIQA
+529 GYYPDWIQA

-565 TGLHTLADNGTGNT
+565 TGLHTLADNGTGNL

-587 GLMLNESMAS
+587 GLMLNESMGV

-610 FVSYNYQSGGS
+610 FISFNYQQGGS
-621 GLCSSQAGTP
+621 GLCSSGAGSP

-644 MVRIGNGTIINTPLG
+644 MVRIGNGTVINTPLG
-659 PATVTYRQI
+659 LATVTYRQ
-668 VQNAQTGASVY
+668 VTENAQTGASVY
-679 YRYISIGGKTDNGT
+679 DRYITIGGKTDNGT
-693 VITDNVPQSSSNAA
+693 VITDNF
-707 AVPLGNTL
+707 
-715 LGLLLRNDYPS
+715 
-726 TLSPRLTYNSQASQG
+726 
-741 DPSDRGDSQPYFFT
+741 YFFG
-755 RVYESTNNYV
+755 RVFASSNNYV

-772 PQTPVLTTTLSN
+772 PQTPTLTTVLSN
-784 PYISKTDLS
+784 PYMPQGGT
-793 KGTNITGTL
+793 TNITGSL
-802 TDSNGPISTNLPVT
+802 SYPSGLPVLT
-816 LQYCVP
+816 TVKPVVLQYAT
-822 PGCTSWTT
+822 TSTGWTLIGNAT
-830 IGQAYLDG
+830 I
-838 TSGSFGRCSWSST
+838 
-851 CTWTSSSLVPL
+851 TSSGTFTFRDWTPPNQLGSITV
-862 PTQGLVEVR
+862 G
-871 GWWNGE
+871 GWWNGD
-877 PALDLNMVLSANQTI
+877 PALNLNMVLSGNQTL
-892 IEHS
+892 IEH